1 MENPNIEISL
11 NESPCSTI
19 CEPYLLGSFALN
31 EKREWFEDAKPFLK
45 VYDSSYWKEYPLRET
60 PIDLRQ
66 YQSLWKGDDYFEE
79 GNVPLLR
86 WIHSHP
92 QVLPA
97 DFVLSRGIL
106 AKMMRTPYE
115 KYEPWY
121 FSVVKHRNTFYFKQ
135 NETDYERRKETTI
148 RNFYSKYFHW
158 GNQFDYHLTKRITPD
173 INNVLNVCQEYC
185 GVYRRKVNDLCLL
198 YNAEIDGVM
207 MNHEN
212 NDPHR
217 PEDFV
222 EFKLTLAIQN
232 ERHFEKVAQRK
243 FIRWWAQSFLVGI
256 PRIVC
261 GFRDYDGLVHEIK
274 EYLTEEI
281 PSSRGVTWKSS
292 VCCNF
297 LKDILSSLKN
307 RSDLSSDVV
316 YCISWTPP
324 GMTINIKETEDSLE
338 SILPLWYTN

>member
-1 MENPNIEISL
+1 MWQ
-11 NESPCSTI
+11 
-19 CEPYLLGSFALN
+19 YLLVSRYIVASPYRPKTSLLSLGFGVVDLSG
-31 EKREWFEDAKPFLK
+31 KR
-45 VYDSSYWKEYPLRET
+45 
-60 PIDLRQ
+60 
-66 YQSLWKGDDYFEE
+66 
-79 GNVPLLR
+79 VPLTGYVFTIKLTIR
-86 WIHSHP
+86 CIFYVCIYTFTLTGTWWIHSHP